1 MFILNGYYAD
11 ETLISDHF
19 QLRSTS
25 AFAQTIIPQP
35 QNNIPE
41 IITTSI
47 VFLIAV
53 AAYLLTKNK
62 IQQKR
67 PNLPV
72 MVHHV
77 ADAIMAA
84 IIFYVIFLFIVY
96 CLLFIVYCLLF
107 IKFKCLSKQKG
118 HSKVTFIY

>member
-1 MFILNGYYAD
+1 MKRLS
-11 ETLISDHF
+11 LIISSF
-19 QLRSTS
+19 ALLSAS

-77 ADAIMAA
+77 AGAIMAA
-84 IIFYVIFLFIVY
+84 IIFYVTFFFVGY
-96 CLLFIVYCLLF
+96 CL
-107 IKFKCLSKQKG
+107 
-118 HSKVTFIY
+118 

>member
-1 MFILNGYYAD
+1 MKRLS
-11 ETLISDHF
+11 LIISSF
-19 QLRSTS
+19 ALPSAS

-35 QNNIPE
+35 QNNISDT
-41 IITTSI
+41 IITGI

-62 IQQKR
+62 IQQKT

-77 ADAIMAA
+77 AGAIMAA
-84 IIFYVIFLFIVY
+84 IIFYVIFFFIGY
-96 CLLFIVYCLLF
+96 CL
-107 IKFKCLSKQKG
+107 
-118 HSKVTFIY
+118 